1 MSIVVYLFEGYIF
14 LLRFLYMIF
23 GFRFCPQDA
32 EKRNAKIYGVAA
44 EKTKQ
49 YDANERLIKVC
60 VFKRGGRV
68 DLSSDV

>member
-1 MSIVVYLFEGYIF
+1 
-14 LLRFLYMIF
+14 MIF

-32 EKRNAKIYGVAA
+32 EKRNAKIYGVVA